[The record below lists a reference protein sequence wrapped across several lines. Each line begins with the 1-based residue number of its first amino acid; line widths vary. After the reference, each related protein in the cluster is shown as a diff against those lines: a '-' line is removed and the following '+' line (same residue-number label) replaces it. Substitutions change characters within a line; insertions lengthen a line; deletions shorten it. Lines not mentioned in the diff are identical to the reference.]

1 MSANPARPG
10 RTTPSLRAPGRPK
23 AAEGLDTREALL
35 RAGRSLFATRGFAG
49 VAVSEIAEAA
59 GISVP
64 MIYQRFGSKAGL
76 FVAVAEDVYAHA
88 LEHMRSAMI
97 GVDTFDDAVD
107 LVLQSFA
114 SMYRVDREVPAMVL
128 TVLIEVNRDEAMA
141 QELQPT
147 LRSFRAFFDSIAS
160 LAPPALAADARSR
173 RDLSRAL
180 VTMCSGLTAAAVTI
194 PNAAEYERMVGA
206 IRHFTRVHPG
216 EAAGTPRRR

>member
-1 MSANPARPG
+1 MAANPARLRPAA
-10 RTTPSLRAPGRPK
+10 PMRAPGRPK

-35 RAGRSLFATRGFAG
+35 RAGRSLFATKGFAG

-76 FVAVAEDVYAHA
+76 FVAVAEDVYTSA
-88 LEHMRSAMI
+88 LEHMESAMD
-97 GVDTFDDAVD
+97 GVDKFEDAVD
-107 LVLQSFA
+107 LVLESFA
-114 SMYRVDREVPAMVL
+114 SMYRIDRQVPTMVL
-128 TVLIEVNRDEAMA
+128 TVLVEVNREEALA

-147 LRSFRAFFDSIAS
+147 LRSFRAFFDKIAD
-160 LAPPALAADARSR
+160 LAPPALAADQRSR

-194 PNAAEYERMVGA
+194 PRATDYERMVEV
-206 IRHFTRVHPG
+206 IRHITRVHPV
-216 EAAGTPRRR
+216 EADS